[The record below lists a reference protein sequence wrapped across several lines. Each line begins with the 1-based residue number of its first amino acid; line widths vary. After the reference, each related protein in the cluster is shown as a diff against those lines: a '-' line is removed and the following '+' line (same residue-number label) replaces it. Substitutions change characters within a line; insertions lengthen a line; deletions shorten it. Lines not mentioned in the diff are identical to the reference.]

1 MCLHAFTCV
10 CGFMAWCLVR
20 HKDSFIYNV
29 IILCDLHHCDFLL
42 LFQFALSS
50 GQHLLCSVLMLGLNS
65 SYVRNSLVHF
75 FGSQTPT

>member
-1 MCLHAFTCV
+1 MQSCV

-29 IILCDLHHCDFLL
+29 IILYDLYHCDLLL

-50 GQHLLCSVLMLGLNS
+50 GQHLLCSVLQVMLGLNLIIHTELKS
-65 SYVRNSLVHF
+65 
-75 FGSQTPT
+75 